1 MGIETNRVGYGK
13 EGGGEDVLLNKPDYL
28 YLQNVC
34 VSKTLPI
41 KYFTCKL
48 RGNIAKSKRRGP
60 LCFFAG
66 NKTGVPGLQVA

>member
-1 MGIETNRVGYGK
+1 MGAKQTGLVPG
-13 EGGGEDVLLNKPDYL
+13 GGGEDVLLNKPDQL

-41 KYFTCKL
+41 KYCACKL
-48 RGNIAKSKRRGP
+48 RVNISRSKRRGP